1 MKMQTLPARRPKVV
15 NEQGFVTQI
24 PADLVP
30 RIATSAFNIFLFGA
44 TIVFLLFGLLMFI
57 HNVGIVENDVRF
69 GCETYLNQSNITV
82 CS

>member
-1 MKMQTLPARRPKVV
+1 MQTLAARHPKVE
-15 NEQGFVTQI
+15 NEQGFAPQI
-24 PADLVP
+24 PVDLVP
-30 RIATSAFNIFLFGA
+30 RVTTSAFNVFLFGA

-57 HNVGIVENDVRF
+57 HNVGIVENHGRF